1 MPNFEVLPCNE
12 DDIPRFVEI
21 ISEAFSNDH
30 EYVDAVFYNHKTAE
44 GRKNAADMMLARY
57 RHDPNGHY
65 IKVVDT
71 DTSEIIGAA
80 KWNIY
85 KAGEVPPA
93 PQLSGPYWPNEEE
106 EEFAKAIFDGFFA
119 PRQKV
124 LQENNGRLVGKS
136 RLFYLYLHCAIFW
149 PFLTGKS
156 ARNAHSRPSLS
167 WSGCRKTTRQVGLG
181 TCRSTRCGGK

>member
-1 MPNFEVLPCNE
+1 MPNFEVLPCSE

-30 EYVDAVFYNHKTAE
+30 EYVDAVFYNHGTPE
-44 GRKNAADMMLARY
+44 GRKNAADMMLAMY
-57 RHDPNGHY
+57 LHDPNGHF
-65 IKVVDT
+65 IKVVEK
-71 DTSEIIGAA
+71 DTSKMIGAA

-106 EEFAKAIFDGFFA
+106 EEFAKAIFNGFFA

-124 LQENNGRLVGKS
+124 LQENNGRLVGMS
-136 RLFYLYLHCAIFW
+136 RSFYLSLHCAIFW
-149 PFLTGKS
+149 SFLTGNS
-156 ARNAHSRPSLS
+156 ARNAHGRPSLS
-167 WSGCRKTTRQVGLG
+167 WSGCRKTTRQVGLR
-181 TCRSTRCGGK
+181 TCRSTRCRGK

>member
-1 MPNFEVLPCNE
+1 MPNFEVRSCNE

-30 EYVDAVFYNHKTAE
+30 EYVDAVFYNHKTPE
-44 GRKNAADMMLARY
+44 GRKKAADMMLTMY
-57 RHDPNGHY
+57 RHDLNGHF

-71 DTSEIIGAA
+71 DTSEMVGAA

-106 EEFAKAIFDGFFA
+106 EEFAKAIFNAFFA

-124 LQENNGRLVGKS
+124 LQENNGRLVGMS
-136 RLFYLYLHCAIFW
+136 LFYYSSLH
-149 PFLTGKS
+149 
-156 ARNAHSRPSLS
+156 
-167 WSGCRKTTRQVGLG
+167 
-181 TCRSTRCGGK
+181 